1 MTSIRLRRAA
11 WHVGAAVVVIAGGLV
26 WRLVPLGLSPFWLK
40 YGGSVLWG
48 AMVLLLFG
56 AFRRGAEPSWTTP
69 AAAAAFASA
78 VEVFRLVHAPALDAF
93 RLTLPGALLLGRV
106 FSLWN
111 VLAYWVGI
119 AAAMPVHAAL
129 LRTHAADRS

>member
-56 AFRRGAEPSWTTP
+56 GGWGYRSGGTAYFQSPLGIILIVVLLVVLFGGFVGP
-69 AAAAAFASA
+69 
-78 VEVFRLVHAPALDAF
+78 RLGYYH
-93 RLTLPGALLLGRV
+93 
-106 FSLWN
+106 
-111 VLAYWVGI
+111 Y
-119 AAAMPVHAAL
+119 
-129 LRTHAADRS
+129 